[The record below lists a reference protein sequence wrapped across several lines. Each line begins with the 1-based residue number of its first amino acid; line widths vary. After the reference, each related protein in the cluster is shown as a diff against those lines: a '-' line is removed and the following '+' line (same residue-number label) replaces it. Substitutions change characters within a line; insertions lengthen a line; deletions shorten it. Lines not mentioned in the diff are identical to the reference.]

1 MKIQVP
7 AYALRYNLN
16 DYELL
21 FCNFM
26 AYLSKD
32 VKYKDARYYMYAD
45 DIKHMLGYVVKHPSK
60 NKMVPDTR
68 RTHDA
73 LGIITK
79 VFKFGIINDCTYTV
93 EFIKRPEY
101 EYRNGALKLVDVEI
115 TEVEVMKL
123 YYYLVGRLTSEDIID
138 DNTTIDRVKKSWTDY
153 ALKPFFREH
162 FMI

>member
-7 AYALRYNLN
+7 AYALKYNLN

-26 AYLSKD
+26 AYLAKD

-45 DIKHMLGYVVKHPSK
+45 DIKHMLGYVVKDPSK
-60 NKMVPDTR
+60 NRMVPDCR

-73 LGIITK
+73 LGIITR
-79 VFKFGIINDCTYTV
+79 VFKFGIINESTFTV
-93 EFIKRPEY
+93 EFIRRPEY
-101 EYRNGALKLVDVEI
+101 NARNGHLNLEEVEI
-115 TEVEVMKL
+115 TNLEVIKL
-123 YYYLVGRLTSEDIID
+123 YYYLVGRLTASDIID
-138 DNTTIDRVKKSWTDY
+138 DNVTIERRKKSWTDY